1 MVSVMIVSASYRTD
15 IPAFYSDWFMRR
27 LAAGQAWVANPYRGK
42 PYVVSLAPG
51 DVDGFVF
58 WTRNVGP
65 LQGRLREIAAI
76 APFVVQ
82 FTVTGYP
89 RALEPGVIDTETAVA
104 QIRALSEMFGPRAV
118 VWRYDPIVETSLTP
132 PAWHCKNFARLAA
145 MLEGY
150 VDEVT
155 ISFAQIYTKTA
166 RNLNL
171 AAREHGFA
179 WRDPED
185 EEKRSLAGE
194 LAEIAISHDM
204 RLTVCSQPGFLGE
217 GQPPGVPV
225 RRIPRRRRLRFL
237 PPGLCLLLCS
247 VQPGQGQTIPGRARS
262 RGWDF
267 GITGLIQAQSPPVSL
282 FSSTFFSA
290 FGPPLETPTM
300 AARNSRSCRR

>member
-27 LAAGQAWVANPYRGK
+27 LAAGQAWVTNPYRGK

-132 PAWHCKNFARLAA
+132 PAWHCENFARLAA
-145 MLEGY
+145 MLERY

-155 ISFAQIYTKTA
+155 ISFAQIYTKTT
-166 RNLNL
+166 RNMNL

-179 WRDPED
+179 WRDPAD
-185 EEKRSLAGE
+185 EEKRAQIGA
-194 LAEIAISHDM
+194 LAEIAIFHDM
-204 RLTVCSQPGFLGE
+204 RLTICSQPGFLVE
-217 GQPPGVPV
+217 GASPARCIDAGRLSDLAGREIKARVMGNRPGCLCAESRDIGAYDSCPQGCAYCYAVSS
-225 RRIPRRRRLRFL
+225 RDRAKQFL
-237 PPGLCLLLCS
+237 AAHDP
-247 VQPGQGQTIPGRARS
+247 AA
-262 RGWDF
+262 
-267 GITGLIQAQSPPVSL
+267 GILG
-282 FSSTFFSA
+282 
-290 FGPPLETPTM
+290 
-300 AARNSRSCRR
+300 

>member
-118 VWRYDPIVETSLTP
+118 VWRYDPIVESSLTP
-132 PAWHCKNFARLAA
+132 PAWHRENFARLAA

-194 LAEIAISHDM
+194 LAEVAISHDM
-204 RLTVCSQPGFLGE
+204 RLTVCSQPGFLVE
-217 GQPPGVPV
+217 GSAAARCIDAGRLSDLAGREIKARVKGNRPGC
-225 RRIPRRRRLRFL
+225 
-237 PPGLCLLLCS
+237 LCAESRDVGAYDSC
-247 VQPGQGQTIPGRARS
+247 PQGCAYCYAVSS
-262 RGWDF
+262 RGKAKQFLAEHDPAA
-267 GITGLIQAQSPPVSL
+267 GI
-282 FSSTFFSA
+282 
-290 FGPPLETPTM
+290 LE
-300 AARNSRSCRR
+300 